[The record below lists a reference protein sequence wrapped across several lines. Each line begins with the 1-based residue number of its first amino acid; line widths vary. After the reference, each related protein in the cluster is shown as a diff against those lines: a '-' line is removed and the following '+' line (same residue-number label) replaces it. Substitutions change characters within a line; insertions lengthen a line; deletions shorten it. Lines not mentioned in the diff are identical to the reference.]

1 MQGLTVVSLL
11 RPPRVAHWKPR
22 PRDRPD
28 CPFWVAWRARFCG
41 YGMAA
46 VSPIAAEK
54 VHGSPVMGRKEFHA
68 AGRQAPSVVE

>member
-1 MQGLTVVSLL
+1 
-11 RPPRVAHWKPR
+11 
-22 PRDRPD
+22 
-28 CPFWVAWRARFCG
+28 
-41 YGMAA
+41 MAA